1 MAASIRQTQCTSFA
15 PRFLAKATSANA
27 TLKVTML
34 YQPLTR
40 PVQATA
46 SSLPSGVGGKNS
58 WAMDKAMNCQ

>member
-1 MAASIRQTQCTSFA
+1 MHQLG
-15 PRFLAKATSANA
+15 PRFLAKATSEKA

-46 SSLPSGVGGKNS
+46 SSLPSWVGGKNY
-58 WAMDKAMNCQ
+58 WAMDRAMNCQ